1 MKKEAKMFTARR
13 LGLLLLVLGISLLLA
28 APGWAKDQ
36 YIMKIGTVWSADLTA
51 TNKCVN
57 YLKERIEG
65 LSGGQVKVE
74 LRKGNLGGERDMY
87 EGVQLGTVEAAVCTT
102 GSLGGFIPLAEIF
115 MVPYLFTNWNHCYA
129 VLNGPFG
136 QRLDELALEKGM
148 RVMSWW
154 SVGSREIYGN
164 GEPIPSTPELLKGK
178 KIRVM
183 ETPFLVK
190 LYKHYGAIPVPM
202 SFTEVYTA
210 LQQGVVDGVQAGFS
224 TVAAGHHEVS
234 EWIVQVSENMTPM
247 AFVVS
252 ERWWKELPEDVKDA
266 IKQASV
272 EITTIQHIMDAQT
285 ELENKALWSKSA
297 KLVKADRE
305 AFVKKARELY
315 PEYEKLLGPEGA
327 KWLNWIKTVGDAYPL
342 LEKTMLKDYAKDYE
356 LDFVY

>member
-1 MKKEAKMFTARR
+1 MFGARR
-13 LGLLLLVLGISLLLA
+13 FGIFILALCLCMLVAI
-28 APGWAKDQ
+28 PGWAKAK
-36 YIMKIGTVWSADLTA
+36 YTMKIGTVWSADLTA

-57 YLKERIEG
+57 YLKPRIEE
-65 LSGGQVKVE
+65 LTGGQVQVE

-87 EGVQLGTVEAAVCTT
+87 EGVQLGTVEAAICTT

-136 QRLDELALEKGM
+136 ERLNQLALEKGM

-164 GEPIPSTPELLKGK
+164 GEPIPNKPDLLKGK

-224 TVAAGHHEVS
+224 TTAAGHHEVAK
-234 EWIVQVSENMTPM
+234 WIVQVSENMTPM

-252 ERWWKELPEDVKDA
+252 ERWWKKLPDDVKGA
-266 IKQASV
+266 IKQATV
-272 EITTIQHIMDAQT
+272 EVTTIQHILDAQT
-285 ELENKALWSKSA
+285 ELENKELWGKNA
-297 KLVKADRE
+297 KLVMADRE

-315 PEYEKLLGPEGA
+315 PEFEKLLGAEGA
-327 KWLNWIKTVGDAYPL
+327 KWLNWIKTVGDAYPI
-342 LEKTMLKDYAKDYE
+342 LEKTMLKDYAKDYK
-356 LDFVY
+356 LDFTY